1 MCSNM
6 LRTIVP
12 NGIKFSWKRV
22 AYYLTATL
30 VSLKMTTTKRDGR
43 GASRR
48 SLCACAENVIV
59 FFQTQLTM

>member
-1 MCSNM
+1 M

-12 NGIKFSWKRV
+12 NSIKFFWKRV

-43 GASRR
+43 AGRWVR
-48 SLCACAENVIV
+48 ACAKNVIV